1 MKETYDESLMILSL
15 IFVFTYKKSASW
27 SGVVWFY
34 YYFVLALIII
44 KLSTIDLSINNFLNM
59 SRNIMAIKVTKEK
72 VQ

>member
-27 SGVVWFY
+27 SGVVWCY
-34 YYFVLALIII
+34 YYFVLVLIII